1 ILLYCQPAAPEKL
14 WNNYKSGLCEDIT
27 RYQRGLARN
36 SQHDDIDNI
45 VDQKGLDQ
53 LNQDLLLN
61 GKSLKDFPNIRLL
74 LENMP
79 EISNN
84 YDDLDHLIQE
94 EKSYN
99 NILLEKIILNDV
111 PLLNAD
117 QRTIYNTVIQ
127 SDENNAS
134 ECFFIDGPGGT
145 GKTFLYNTILAKVRS
160 HGEIAL
166 PVASSGIAALL
177 IDGGR
182 TAHSRLKIPIKLNE
196 TSTCNISRGSKEA
209 HLISMTKL
217 FIWDELQWCI
227 NLHLKL
233 LIEHFVILH
242 KWISHLEGKFLFLE

>member
-1 ILLYCQPAAPEKL
+1 
-14 WNNYKSGLCEDIT
+14 
-27 RYQRGLARN
+27 
-36 SQHDDIDNI
+36 
-45 VDQKGLDQ
+45 
-53 LNQDLLLN
+53 
-61 GKSLKDFPNIRLL
+61 
-74 LENMP
+74 MP

-99 NILLEKIILNDV
+99 ITQLEKIILNDV

-127 SDENNAS
+127 SVENNAS

-182 TAHSRLKIPIKLNE
+182 TAHSRLKIPIILNE
-196 TSTCNISRGSKEA
+196 TSTCNISQGSKEA

-217 FIWDELQWCI
+217 FIWDEAPMVHKFAFEAVDRTFRDITQVDKPFGGKIFVFGGDFCQILPVIPHATRADIVSASLSKSSIWKY
-227 NLHLKL
+227 LKVMRL
-233 LIEHFVILH
+233 TSNMRLRQHITSKMI
-242 KWISHLEGKFLFLE
+242 IS